1 MVFTGGAVMT
11 TATTDWQAAFEVW
24 LAPFLARLGVRKRLL
39 AQIGERTRQG
49 VTADR
54 TFMDDDLKAKL

>member
-1 MVFTGGAVMT
+1 M
-11 TATTDWQAAFEVW
+11 
-24 LAPFLARLGVRKRLL
+24 RKRLL